1 MNDSL
6 ETLLADGIIDAVIG
20 QLKTGKEAEVW
31 LVQHAGQV
39 VAAKL
44 YKERHERNF
53 RNNSGYKEGREVR
66 NSRTRRAMEKG
77 SRFGQAAAEE
87 AWKNAEADSLYKLH
101 AQGVRVP
108 TPVLFYEGIL
118 LMELVL
124 DEQGQPAPR
133 LVEAPPLTPEDAEA
147 CYLDLRGQ
155 VIRTLC
161 ADLIHGDLS
170 PYNILMSGSGAT
182 IIDFPQTVAAA
193 RNSQA
198 EFYFRRDLDNVREF
212 LTGISPRLG
221 SRAGDT
227 GEIWNAYVRRD
238 LTPEYVPSGSFKE
251 APRRNGAQGR
261 PGPRTERFGQ
271 EGRGDFR
278 AAPVPVAAPVELE
291 EGVSAEEA
299 ELRALE
305 ALVLRQGGGERGR
318 PVVTSSPRD
327 GRRRGGFGGKP
338 PPRTGG
344 APRPGGNAGP
354 QQGAA
359 ARPQQGGGNARPG
372 GNNGRPQQGG
382 PRGGAPAVQAQ
393 GAPAASGGNGRPPQQ
408 QGGGQRNG
416 SPRGGPNE
424 PRRDGRPPRQPNGE
438 PRMNGAPSQP
448 QHGDARMNGP
458 SQHGDARANGF
469 PQGGE
474 PRMNGR
480 GQQHGDARA
489 NGAQQGEPRMNGRG
503 QHGDA
508 RANGSQQNGRPQN
521 GEARANSAPQNG
533 EARANGSQQSSEPR
547 MNGRGQQHGDAR
559 ANSAPQN
566 GEARANGSQ
575 QSSEPRMNGRGQQH
589 GDTRANGP
597 QQNSEPRMNGRGQQH
612 GDARANGEPRTN
624 DSQQGEPRMS
634 GRPQNGEA
642 RANGSQ
648 NGESRMNSRTQNGD
662 ARANGS
668 QQNGEPRANGR
679 PQHGEARA
687 NGPQQSSEPRNGAQS
702 RDDARAN
709 GRPQGDGGFRSEG
722 QPSQHGE
729 ARLNGRGQHNGDAR
743 AEGQPSQHGEPRMN
757 GRPQQQNG
765 EPRANGRPP
774 RGQRPANPEADTA
787 SFAPPPNDVAG
798 AENRAQNPGNRRK
811 RSRNAEA
818 AAMSGEPR
826 QEATPPPSEHSSE
839 ASTRDARG
847 TPPRTPRQA
856 PERGAGRPARGGASP
871 QVSYV
876 GRSPAS
882 ASSNRGPETGS
893 SSSS

>member
-170 PYNILMSGSGAT
+170 PYNILMSGMGPT
-182 IIDFPQTVAAA
+182 LIDFPQTVAAA

-212 LTGISPRLG
+212 LTGISHRLA

-238 LTPEYVPSGSFKE
+238 LTPEYTPSGNFKE

-261 PGPRTERFGQ
+261 PGPRAERFGQ

-278 AAPVPVAAPVELE
+278 AAPAPEAAPVELE

-338 PPRTGG
+338 PPRTGN

-359 ARPQQGGGNARPG
+359 ARPQQGGNNRPG

-382 PRGGAPAVQAQ
+382 PRGGAPVVQA
-393 GAPAASGGNGRPPQQ
+393 APAAAGDARTNGRPQQ
-408 QGGGQRNG
+408 QGGGPRNG
-416 SPRGGPNE
+416 NPRGGPNE
-424 PRRDGRPPRQPNGE
+424 PRRDGRPPRQPNGDQ
-438 PRMNGAPSQP
+438 RVNGAPSQP
-448 QHGDARMNGP
+448 
-458 SQHGDARANGF
+458 
-469 PQGGE
+469 
-474 PRMNGR
+474 
-480 GQQHGDARA
+480 HGDARA
-489 NGAQQGEPRMNGRG
+489 NGAPSQQGEPRMNGRPQQNG
-503 QHGDA
+503 EP
-508 RANGSQQNGRPQN
+508 RANGSQQNG
-521 GEARANSAPQNG
+521 EA
-533 EARANGSQQSSEPR
+533 R
-547 MNGRGQQHGDAR
+547 MNGR
-559 ANSAPQN
+559 
-566 GEARANGSQ
+566 
-575 QSSEPRMNGRGQQH
+575 
-589 GDTRANGP
+589 P
-597 QQNSEPRMNGRGQQH
+597 QQ
-612 GDARANGEPRTN
+612 NGEPRTH
-624 DSQQGEPRMS
+624 
-634 GRPQNGEA
+634 GRPQ
-642 RANGSQ
+642 Q
-648 NGESRMNSRTQNGD
+648 NGE

-668 QQNGEPRANGR
+668 QQNGEPRMNGR
-679 PQHGEARA
+679 SQNGEARMNGSQQNGEPRMNGRSQNGGEARA
-687 NGPQQSSEPRNGAQS
+687 NGSQQRGEPRMNGRPQNGEARANGAQQNGEPRTNGRAQNGDARMNGS
-702 RDDARAN
+702 QQNGEPRMNGAPSQARDDARAN
-709 GRPQGDGGFRSEG
+709 GRSHGDNGFRTDG

-729 ARLNGRGQHNGDAR
+729 A
-743 AEGQPSQHGEPRMN
+743 RMN

-765 EPRANGRPP
+765 EPRSNGRPP
-774 RGQRPANPEADTA
+774 RGQRPPNTEGDNA
-787 SFAPPPNDVAG
+787 SFSPPSKDVPS
-798 AENRAQNPGNRRK
+798 AEGRAQNPDNRRQ
-811 RSRNAEA
+811 RSRSGEAPAMNA
-818 AAMSGEPR
+818 EPR
-826 QEATPPPSEHSSE
+826 QEAAQHPNDRGPDANARE
-839 ASTRDARG
+839 ARG
-847 TPPRTPRQA
+847 NPARMPRQ
-856 PERGAGRPARGGASP
+856 PQERGTGRPARGASP

>member
-147 CYLDLRGQ
+147 VYLDLRGQ

-170 PYNILMSGSGAT
+170 PYNILMSGNGPT
-182 IIDFPQTVAAA
+182 LIDFPQTVAAA

-212 LTGISPRLG
+212 LTGISPRLE
-221 SRAGDT
+221 SRSGDT

-238 LTPEYVPSGSFKE
+238 LTPEFSPSGTFRE
-251 APRRNGAQGR
+251 PPRRPGAQGR
-261 PGPRTERFGQ
+261 PAGRAERFGQ
-271 EGRGDFR
+271 EGRGDLR
-278 AAPVPVAAPVELE
+278 AAPAPVAAVELE
-291 EGVSAEEA
+291 DGVSAEEA

-327 GRRRGGFGGKP
+327 GRRRGGGFGGKP
-338 PPRTGG
+338 PPRNGS
-344 APRPGGNAGP
+344 APRPGNAGP

-359 ARPQQGGGNARPG
+359 ARPQQGGARPG

-382 PRGGAPAVQAQ
+382 PRAGNGAPVAQ
-393 GAPAASGGNGRPPQQ
+393 GANASGDARTNGRPPQ
-408 QGGGQRNG
+408 GGGPRNG
-416 SPRGGPNE
+416 NPQQRAPNE
-424 PRRDGRPPRQPNGE
+424 PRRDGRPPRQPNGDVRANG
-438 PRMNGAPSQP
+438 PSQPQTGNARINGAPSGGEP
-448 QHGDARMNGP
+448 RTN
-458 SQHGDARANGF
+458 
-469 PQGGE
+469 GE

-480 GQQHGDARA
+480 PPRGESRA
-489 NGAQQGEPRMNGRG
+489 NGRPQQGGEPRMDVAQ
-503 QHGDA
+503 QHGES
-508 RANGSQQNGRPQN
+508 RANGRSQG
-521 GEARANSAPQNG
+521 
-533 EARANGSQQSSEPR
+533 
-547 MNGRGQQHGDAR
+547 
-559 ANSAPQN
+559 
-566 GEARANGSQ
+566 
-575 QSSEPRMNGRGQQH
+575 
-589 GDTRANGP
+589 
-597 QQNSEPRMNGRGQQH
+597 
-612 GDARANGEPRTN
+612 GEP
-624 DSQQGEPRMS
+624 
-634 GRPQNGEA
+634 
-642 RANGSQ
+642 
-648 NGESRMNSRTQNGD
+648 
-662 ARANGS
+662 RANGS
-668 QQNGEPRANGR
+668 QQNGEPRMNGR
-679 PQHGEARA
+679 PQQGGGAREE
-687 NGPQQSSEPRNGAQS
+687 NPSQVSGPRM
-702 RDDARAN
+702 N
-709 GRPQGDGGFRSEG
+709 GRAQQTAGARTDG

-729 ARLNGRGQHNGDAR
+729 ARANGRSPQNGEPRTQDRSQQNGSRNDGPSAR
-743 AEGQPSQHGEPRMN
+743 QPGESRASGAQQNGEPRMNGRPRQTNGSDPQAPLQQYSEPRMNNRSQPRNGESRASGAQQNGEPRMN
-757 GRPQQQNG
+757 GRPQQQYSESGTNASPQG
-765 EPRANGRPP
+765 EPRTNGRPP
-774 RGQRPANPEADTA
+774 RGQRTPNAEDA
-787 SFAPPPNDVAG
+787 SFAPPTNGGPGDNRRQ
-798 AENRAQNPGNRRK
+798 RAQDTEPPGGRG
-811 RSRNAEA
+811 SQSAPHE
-818 AAMSGEPR
+818 
-826 QEATPPPSEHSSE
+826 
-839 ASTRDARG
+839 ARG
-847 TPPRTPRQA
+847 NPQGNAPRMPRQA
-856 PERGAGRPARGGASP
+856 PERGGGRPARGGSP

-882 ASSNRGPETGS
+882 ASTNRGPETGS
-893 SSSS
+893 